1 MFDSLVIKGGSQK
14 LEEEKKGKKK
24 KKGDSQWSTEPDYHM
39 NHVSFFR

>member
-24 KKGDSQWSTEPDYHM
+24 KSDSQWSTEPDYHM
-39 NHVSFFR
+39 NHLSFFR